1 MASQALLMPL
11 ALATVMQFAAVCQVR
26 AQGGATMI
34 GGRPPK
40 AVVLEQC
47 NVRTRH
53 SSSPTVRAASQDGTA
68 AVPSCEGSDQA
79 CVSS

>member
-11 ALATVMQFAAVCQVR
+11 ALATVMQFAAVR
-26 AQGGATMI
+26 AQGGGATMI

-53 SSSPTVRAASQDGTA
+53 PSSPTVRAASQDGPA

>member
-11 ALATVMQFAAVCQVR
+11 ALATAMQFVAVR

-40 AVVLEQC
+40 AVVMEQC
-47 NVRTRH
+47 NVRTRQ
-53 SSSPTVRAASQDGTA
+53 SSYPTVRAASQDETA
-68 AVPSCEGSDQA
+68 AVPSCEGSDPA
-79 CVSS
+79 CVPS

>member
-11 ALATVMQFAAVCQVR
+11 ALATVMQFAAVR

-53 SSSPTVRAASQDGTA
+53 PSSPTVRAASQDGTA